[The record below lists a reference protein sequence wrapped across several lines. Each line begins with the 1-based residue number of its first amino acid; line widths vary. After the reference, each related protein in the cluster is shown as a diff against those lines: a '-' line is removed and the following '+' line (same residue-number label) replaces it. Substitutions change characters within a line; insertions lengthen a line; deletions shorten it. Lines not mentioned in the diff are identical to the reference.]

1 MAVKAVLVVD
11 MINEF
16 VKGKFGSERA
26 RSIVPNIAA
35 LLEGARERGWPVV
48 YLRDS
53 HREGD
58 LELRV
63 WGPHAMAGTWGSEIV
78 EELAPRDGDL
88 VLEKRWYDGFLETG
102 LGERLSSMGV
112 EEVVIVGIST
122 DICVLHTAWGAFTR
136 GLMILVPEDCTESI
150 SEENKRWALDYM
162 RTVYGAEVVPSFRDV
177 LRGS

>member
-1 MAVKAVLVVD
+1 MRAVLVVD

-35 LLEGARERGWPVV
+35 LLEGARSRGWPVF

-58 LELRV
+58 PELRV
-63 WGPHAMAGTWGSEIV
+63 WGPHAMAGTRASEV
-78 EELAPRDGDL
+78 VDELSPREGDA
-88 VLEKRWYDGFLETG
+88 VIEKRWYDGFLETD
-102 LGERLSSMGV
+102 LGERLRGLGV

-122 DICVLHTAWGAFTR
+122 DICVMHTAWGAFTR
-136 GLMILVPEDCTESI
+136 GLRILVPEDCTESI
-150 SEENKRWALDYM
+150 SEENKRWALEYM
-162 RTVYGAEVVPSFRDV
+162 KTVYGAEVVPSYRDL